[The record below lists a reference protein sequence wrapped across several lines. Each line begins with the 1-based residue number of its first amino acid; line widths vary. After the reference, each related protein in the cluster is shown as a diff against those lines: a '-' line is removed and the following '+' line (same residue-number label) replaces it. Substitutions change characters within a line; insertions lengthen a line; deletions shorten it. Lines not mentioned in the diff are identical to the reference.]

1 MVLPV
6 TLFGALDAWYLTRTP
21 EPAGRLIVA
30 TVGFANPLVVV
41 FSFASSDPFVLETVG
56 ALDRFASITAMPL
69 YLSTNAVVPA
79 FVECDQPSGTFSEK
93 PLPLNVTNA

>member
-1 MVLPV
+1 M
-6 TLFGALDAWYLTRTP
+6 
-21 EPAGRLIVA
+21 
-30 TVGFANPLVVV
+30 GFANPLAAA
-41 FSFASSDPFVLETVG
+41 FSFASSEPFVPETVG

-79 FVECDQPSGTFSEK
+79 FVECDQPSGTLIEK